1 MKKFI
6 TIIPLQPVSGLHKTK
21 YAIADNSKLQY
32 EYYGEE
38 ENSYISFPILAALS
52 GYIQKGET
60 VQVIA
65 IVQKYENAE
74 QNFIRFQEE
83 LKTFEELRGCKCELI
98 EIKANYSEYVDD
110 HLSTFEN
117 IISHIESEDEL
128 HACVTFGSKASSM
141 VEMLAINY
149 AYRALE
155 NVKIGC
161 IVYGHFDHE
170 TKISTIYDVTR
181 LFFMDEV
188 VRNVADLKLDNPLDY
203 IKMVLDN
210 QF

>member
-6 TIIPLQPVSGLHKTK
+6 AMIPLQPVKGLHKTK
-21 YAIADNSKLQY
+21 YAFADNSKLLY

-38 ENSYISFPILAALS
+38 EDSYISFPIIAALS
-52 GYIQKGET
+52 GYVERDET
-60 VQVIA
+60 VQIIA
-65 IVQKYENAE
+65 VVQEYHNAKENY
-74 QNFIRFQEE
+74 IRFQEE
-83 LKTFEELRGCKCELI
+83 IKNFEKLRGCTCELVTI
-98 EIKANYSEYVDD
+98 EANYSEYVDD
-110 HLSTFEN
+110 HLSTLGN
-117 IISHIESEDEL
+117 IISQIKNEDEL
-128 HACVTFGSKASSM
+128 YACVTFGSKASSM

-181 LFFMDEV
+181 LFFMDEI
-188 VRNVADLKLDNPLDY
+188 VRNVADLKLNDPLNY
-203 IKMVLDN
+203 IKMVLEN
-210 QF
+210 PF